1 MEVVRGPGLLK
12 IIIRRRVA
20 GVPWDRHLV
29 PRGRGFGF
37 FPCTPTPSFS
47 SSRNSQ
53 WPVRGDT
60 IQLHRCVLALIDA
73 NEKELGNLSWCIL
86 ETTHSPHCQVVEGK
100 AEGETQGGAGP
111 LVLSSWF
118 TLALAI
124 VVTNLVLNESDR
136 SSGK

>member
-1 MEVVRGPGLLK
+1 MGFSPALPPPVFLPPEIHSGLS
-12 IIIRRRVA
+12 V
-20 GVPWDRHLV
+20 
-29 PRGRGFGF
+29 
-37 FPCTPTPSFS
+37 
-47 SSRNSQ
+47 
-53 WPVRGDT
+53 GDT

-73 NEKELGNLSWCIL
+73 SEKELGNLSWCIL